1 MGAPG
6 AVRKRAAVTLDEP
19 ATEPVRGAGRRG
31 QARRGG
37 HRAPRRGGFLRGL
50 SGVLAGGLVAL
61 FVALV
66 VAWGVALREGSPGPG
81 AAVLAVHAVGAVVAV
96 AIQRCAD
103 RTPGARGVL
112 AALATI
118 VVVAAVLVYEW
129 LI

>member
-1 MGAPG
+1 
-6 AVRKRAAVTLDEP
+6 VTLDEP
-19 ATEPVRGAGRRG
+19 ATEPVRGSGRRG

-37 HRAPRRGGFLRGL
+37 HRAPRSGGFLRGL

-61 FVALV
+61 CVALV

-81 AAVLAVHAVGAVVAV
+81 AAVLVVHAVGAVGVVAV
-96 AIQRCAD
+96 QRYAD
-103 RTPGARGVL
+103 RTPGPRGVL

-129 LI
+129 LV